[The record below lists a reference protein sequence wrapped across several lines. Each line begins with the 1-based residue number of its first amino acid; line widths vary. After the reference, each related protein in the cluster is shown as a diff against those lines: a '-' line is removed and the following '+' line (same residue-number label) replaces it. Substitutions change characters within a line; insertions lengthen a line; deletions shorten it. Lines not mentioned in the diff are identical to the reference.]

1 MMVIHLE
8 LKCHMQVER
17 EDVEA
22 VVVGALR
29 DTMIGIEDITME
41 GVVATEIIMTEDMIE
56 VIIEDMIETEVVA
69 TETVDMTAGIDEDLL
84 HLEGLTKF

>member
-17 EDVEA
+17 EDEEA

-29 DTMIGIEDITME
+29 DTMIEIEDITME